1 MIDRNS
7 KWEIKIILK
16 YIQSRLC
23 WMILQLV
30 QTIHK
35 LYVVNVIKFDEI
47 LLEAVRTSQVLLSE
61 KKLNME
67 N

>member
-1 MIDRNS
+1 
-7 KWEIKIILK
+7 
-16 YIQSRLC
+16 
-23 WMILQLV
+23 MILQLV